1 MSRELCWETLCSR
14 CAFFPALAGGA
25 KVVLGGWI
33 AREVGGGN
41 FAQFLDRLQFSTNAN
56 EAVAA

>member
-1 MSRELCWETLCSR
+1 MLGDSLFALR
-14 CAFFPALAGGA
+14 FFPALAGGA

-56 EAVAA
+56 EAVAT